1 MGKTSIINNN
11 KAVAGVIE
19 ALLIVALVSI
29 IISTIQLIYVPE
41 IMKQKEADHMENI
54 ENQFSFLKAVIDI
67 QSMEKKDVPI
77 TSTIT
82 LGSKEL
88 PYFVTARG
96 FGELFIIGM
105 DENNYKINID
115 YGAKIIPLTS
125 IKYEAL
131 NSYYIDQ
138 IYAIEGGCIILQ
150 QNDGET
156 VRVEPTINI
165 QNRSAEINIYYDIPI
180 IVSIPGKNYTN
191 GYKNCFI
198 RTNFSNTDDDW
209 ISYTNI
215 SNINITTDYSQA
227 WYDFFDYLLEENVN
241 LNKGDSYIKI
251 TKKSKLINLYYKE
264 TYLYAQISPGW
275 IL

>member
-1 MGKTSIINNN
+1 MGKFKLLKDD

-29 IISTIQLIYVPE
+29 IISTIQLIYIPE
-41 IMKQKEADHMENI
+41 IMKQKESDHMEEI
-54 ENQFSFLKAVIDI
+54 ENQFSFLKAVIDL

-96 FGELFIIGM
+96 FGELSIIGV
-105 DENNYKINID
+105 DNSKYKINID
-115 YGAKIIPLTS
+115 YGAKIIKLTS

-131 NSYYIDQ
+131 NSYFIDQ
-138 IYAIEGGCIILQ
+138 IYALEGGCIILK

-156 VRVEPTINI
+156 VRVEPAIKI
-165 QNRSAEINIYYDIPI
+165 ENRSNELNIYYDIPI
-180 IVSIPGKNYTN
+180 IIDISGKNYTN
-191 GYKNCFI
+191 GYQNCFI
-198 RTNFSNTDDDW
+198 RTNFSITDDDW

-215 SNINITTDYSQA
+215 SNINISTDYPMA
-227 WYDFFDYLLEENVN
+227 WHDLFDYILNNNVN
-241 LNKGDSYIKI
+241 IEHGNSYVKI
-251 TKKSKLINLYYKE
+251 TRKNKYINFYYKE

-275 IL
+275 II

>member
-1 MGKTSIINNN
+1 MGKIKILKDN

-29 IISTIQLIYVPE
+29 IISTIQLIYIPE
-41 IMKQKEADHMENI
+41 IMKQKESDHMEEI
-54 ENQFSFLKAVIDI
+54 ENQFSFLKAVIDL

-96 FGELFIIGM
+96 FGELSIIGV
-105 DENNYKINID
+105 DNNNYKINID
-115 YGAKIIPLTS
+115 YGAKIIKLTS

-131 NSYYIDQ
+131 NSYFIDQ
-138 IYAIEGGCIILQ
+138 IYALEGGCIILK

-156 VRVEPTINI
+156 VRVEPSIKI
-165 QNRSAEINIYYDIPI
+165 ENRSTEINIYYDIPI
-180 IVSIPGKNYTN
+180 IIDISGKNYTN
-191 GYKNCFI
+191 GYQNCFI
-198 RTNFSNTDDDW
+198 RTNFSITDDDW

-215 SNINITTDYSQA
+215 SNINISTDYPIA
-227 WYDFFDYLLEENVN
+227 WHDLFDYILDNNVN
-241 LNKGDSYIKI
+241 IEHGTSYVKI
-251 TKKSKLINLYYKE
+251 TRKNKYINLYYKE

-275 IL
+275 II

>member
-1 MGKTSIINNN
+1 MGKTSIIKNNN
-11 KAVAGVIE
+11 AVAGVIE

-29 IISTIQLIYVPE
+29 IISTIQLIYIPE
-41 IMKQKEADHMENI
+41 IMKQKEADHMEEV

-96 FGELFIIGM
+96 FGELFILGM
-105 DENNYKINID
+105 DDSNFKINID

-138 IYAIEGGCIILQ
+138 IYAIEGGCIILK

-165 QNRSAEINIYYDIPI
+165 QNRTNEINIYYEIPI

-198 RTNFSNTDDDW
+198 RTNFSNTDADW

-215 SNINITTDYSQA
+215 SNINITTDYAQA
-227 WYDFFDYLLEENVN
+227 WYDLFDYLFEDNVY
-241 LNKGDSYIKI
+241 LNKGSSYIKM

>member
-1 MGKTSIINNN
+1 MGKKSLIKNN

-41 IMKQKEADHMENI
+41 IMKQREADHMEEV

-67 QSMEKKDVPI
+67 QSMDKQDVPI

-96 FGELFIIGM
+96 FGELFIIGQ
-105 DENNYKINID
+105 DDSNFEINID

-131 NSYYIDQ
+131 NSYYVDQ
-138 IYAIEGGCIILQ
+138 IYALEGGCIILQ

-156 VRVEPTINI
+156 VRVEPTITI
-165 QNRSAEINIYYDIPI
+165 QNRSNEINIFYDIPI
-180 IVSIPGKNYTN
+180 IVGIPGKNYTN

-215 SNINITTDYSQA
+215 SNINITTNYAQA
-227 WYDFFDYLLEENVN
+227 WYDLFEYIFEENVN
-241 LNKGDSYIKI
+241 LNKGSSYIKL